1 MKELNKCEIENIS
14 GGLNP
19 VAIAGAIWLGLEIFD
34 ALYTAGKA
42 FGEGY
47 NEVRN

>member
-1 MKELNKCEIENIS
+1 MKELSFVEIDSVS
-14 GGLNP
+14 GGMNP

-34 ALYTAGKA
+34 ALYTAGQA
-42 FGEGY
+42 FADGY